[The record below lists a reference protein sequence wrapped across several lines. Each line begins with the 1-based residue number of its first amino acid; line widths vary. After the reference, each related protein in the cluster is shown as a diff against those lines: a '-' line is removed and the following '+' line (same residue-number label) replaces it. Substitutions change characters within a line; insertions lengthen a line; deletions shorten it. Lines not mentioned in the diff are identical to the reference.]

1 MRATLKI
8 LFVGCV
14 SSSAT
19 LLQSILSLEDN
30 SITLVGVITKR
41 QSTINS
47 DFCDLTDIAVRHD
60 VPCHYFDSRNHDEA
74 REFVL
79 SCQPD
84 IIYCFGWS
92 HLLPYNLVSIAP
104 MGAIGFHP
112 SPLPIGRG
120 RHPIIWALALGLK
133 ETASSFFRISER
145 ADAGPIISQ
154 EFLDI
159 SENDDAGTLYDK
171 ILEIASHQVKEFTM
185 ALANGTATF
194 QAQDE
199 FKATSW
205 RKRGKEDGKIDWR
218 MQARNIHNL
227 VRALAKP
234 YVGAHFESNNKMII
248 LDKTKLYSQIVPRSI
263 EPGRIIAINN
273 NDILVKCADEE
284 AIWLCN
290 VAIADEL
297 SEGDYI

>member
-1 MRATLKI
+1 MRRTLNI
-8 LFVGCV
+8 LFIGSV

-19 LLQSILSLEDN
+19 LLKSILSMKDN
-30 SITLVGVITKR
+30 SVNLVGVITKR
-41 QSTINS
+41 QSAINS
-47 DFCDLTDIAVRHD
+47 DFSDLSEIALKNDVR
-60 VPCHYFDSRNHDEA
+60 CHYFDSRNHNA
-74 REFVL
+74 THEFVA
-79 SCQPD
+79 SCKPD

-92 HLLPYNLVSIAP
+92 HLLPKNIVSLAP

-133 ETASSFFRISER
+133 KTASSFFRISDQ

-159 SENDDAGTLYDK
+159 LDDDDAGTLYNR
-171 ILEIASHQVKEFTM
+171 ILTIASKQVKEFTL
-185 ALANGTATF
+185 ALADGTASF
-194 QAQDE
+194 QKQDHR
-199 FKATSW
+199 KATSW

-234 YVGAHFESNNKMII
+234 YIGAHFEFNNHMII
-248 LDKTKLYSQIVPRSI
+248 VDKTRLCAQIMPCTI
-263 EPGRIIAINN
+263 EPGRIIAIKD
-273 NDILVKCADEE
+273 NDVLVKCAEKE
-284 AIWLCN
+284 AVWLCN
-290 VAIADEL
+290 LKIAGEL
-297 SEGDYI
+297 SEGDYL